1 MQVPVLLER
10 SEYGF
15 RAKAWDVSAEGDSRE
30 QALERLGELL
40 QQSEITSLEV
50 PAPQHDWRRVAGM
63 LKDDPTFDDWQAI
76 IAENRRKEDEAAGSF
91 PERNPEP
98 ERKK

>member
-10 SEYGF
+10 SEHGF
-15 RAKAWDVSAEGDSRE
+15 RAKAWDISAEGDSRE
-30 QALERLGELL
+30 EALERLGALL

-50 PAPQHDWRRVAGM
+50 PALPHDWRRVVGIF
-63 LKDDPTFDDWQAI
+63 KYDPTFDDWQAI
-76 IAENRRKEDEAAGSF
+76 IAENRRKEDEALGIY

-98 ERKK
+98 EHMK

>member
-10 SEYGF
+10 SEHGF
-15 RAKAWDVSAEGDSRE
+15 RAKAWDISAEGDSRE
-30 QALERLGELL
+30 EALERLGALL

-50 PAPQHDWRRVAGM
+50 PPLRHDWRRVAGIF
-63 LKDDPTFDDWQAI
+63 KYDPTFDDWQAI
-76 IAENRRKEDEAAGSF
+76 IAENRRKEDEALGIY

-98 ERKK
+98 EHMK